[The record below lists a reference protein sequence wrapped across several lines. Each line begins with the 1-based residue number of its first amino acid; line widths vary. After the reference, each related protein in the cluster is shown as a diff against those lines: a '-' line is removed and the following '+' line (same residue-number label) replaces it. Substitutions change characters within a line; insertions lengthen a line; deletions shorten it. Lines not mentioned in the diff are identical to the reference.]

1 MSMNR
6 KHALALAVALV
17 SLASTAHA
25 ADKLRLERLDVH
37 VSPTV
42 KYYLS
47 YVDGDGRVVT
57 GRAKE
62 DFKIVIDSAEQGVA
76 TAVQSFDETKEPINI
91 VVVALVGTN
100 FNSVIEDIKRGI
112 GAIADALPPKSKM
125 GVLGYAA
132 DNKRA
137 TDGLA
142 TAVEAES
149 AGKTLTIDSEA
160 AESHMLNA
168 VRSGLDWLKAA
179 GPNERKL
186 MIVVSDGIDSSET
199 EARVFNTVGKRA
211 QEDGIV
217 IDTIGFNEY
226 DASKLRNL
234 EALAKQSSGMARLC
248 KTAGDVGN
256 HFTNIVDE
264 IKKQYVATFEIS
276 LAGGDG
282 KDHDFSAVASNNGR
296 EVYSGI
302 VKSKIPKPV
311 HPVKAKGGEGGS
323 RWWLWVLLGVV
334 GIGLIGLIA
343 WLIFREKG
351 EEEMPA
357 EAPAPVPAPVTAAP
371 AAPMKT
377 MALNVDVRGGTPAVG
392 WLVGT
397 TGKYADQTF
406 KLKPSRTVIG
416 TGADCDVRV
425 EDQFMSSKH
434 CEVRFEGGS
443 FKLFDLGSTNGIVVN
458 DKKVREH
465 ELVDNDLFRLGRT
478 EFKFKSIT

>member
-1 MSMNR
+1 MR
-6 KHALALAVALV
+6 KHVLALAALSLV
-17 SLASTAHA
+17 SLASTARA
-25 ADKLRLERLDVH
+25 ADKVRLERMDLKA
-37 VSPTV
+37 SPTV
-42 KYYLS
+42 KMYIT
-47 YVDGDGRVVT
+47 YVDGEGRVIT
-57 GRAKE
+57 GRGKE
-62 DFKIVIDSAEQGVA
+62 DFKIVIDSAEQGTA
-76 TAVQSFDETKEPINI
+76 TAVQSFDETKEPVDL
-91 VVVALVGTN
+91 VVVALNGSN
-100 FNSVIEDIKRGI
+100 FNAVLEDIKRGI
-112 GAIADALPPKSKM
+112 GAIADALPAKSKM
-125 GVLGYAA
+125 GVIAYAA
-132 DNKRA
+132 DNKRI

-149 AGKTLTIDSEA
+149 AGRTMTIDSEA
-160 AESHMLNA
+160 AESHLLNG
-168 VRSGLDWLKAA
+168 VRTALDWLQTAPK
-179 GPNERKL
+179 GERKL
-186 MIVVSDGIDSSET
+186 MVVVSDGIDSGES

-211 QEDGIV
+211 QEAGVV
-217 IDTIGFNEY
+217 IDTIGFNEF
-226 DASKLRNL
+226 DQSKLRNL
-234 EALAKQSSGMARLC
+234 DALAKQSSGLARIC

-264 IKKQYVATFEIS
+264 IKKQYVATFEVA

-282 KDHDFSAVASNNGR
+282 KDHDFAVIGTNNGK
-296 EVYSGI
+296 EQYSGI
-302 VKSKIPKPV
+302 IKDKLPKAS
-311 HPVKAKGGEGGS
+311 HPVKQKGGEGGS
-323 RWWLWVLLGVV
+323 RWWLWLILGVV
-334 GIGLIGLIA
+334 AIGLIGLIA
-343 WLIFREKG
+343 WLIFREKP
-351 EEEMPA
+351 EEMPEEA
-357 EAPAPVPAPVTAAP
+357 APAPAPAPVAAAP

-434 CEVRFEGGS
+434 CEVRFENGS